1 MKQGYGRL
9 ESLDTLRGFDMF
21 FIMGGD
27 LLLISLAT
35 LLPCGVTEFFAGQMR
50 HVAWDG
56 FAIKDMVFPLF
67 LFIAGISFP
76 FSVAKSRS
84 MGLSQGR
91 IYLKIVRRAILL
103 VLLGMVY
110 NGLLKLDFAH
120 TRYASVLA
128 RIGIA
133 WAVSAVLFINFGKKT
148 RAVIAAAILV
158 GYWLLLWLVPAP
170 DAAGAAPFS
179 FEGNIVGYV
188 DRLLLPGKLASGTFD
203 PEGLLSTLPAV
214 VTAMLG
220 MMTGETVQ
228 SGKYSGAKK
237 AAMIA
242 VAGLLLVIVGKV
254 WDLQFPIN
262 KKLWTSSY
270 VCFVGGLSAM
280 LFALFYYMI
289 DVRGIRGGTLFFK
302 VIGMN
307 SITIY
312 MFQKMVKVSYT
323 TDFLSKGLAGLLPES
338 ASEFVYAVFYIAI
351 CWCFL
356 YFLYKKNVFL
366 KV

>member
-1 MKQGYGRL
+1 MKQGYRL

-27 LLLISLAT
+27 LLLISLAA
-35 LLPCGVTEFFAGQMR
+35 LLPCGVTEFFAGQMH

-76 FSVAKSRS
+76 FSAAKSRS
-84 MGLSQGR
+84 QGITQGR
-91 IYLKIVRRAILL
+91 LYLKILRRAILL
-103 VLLGMVY
+103 VILGMVY
-110 NGLLKLDFAH
+110 NGLLKLDFEH
-120 TRYASVLA
+120 MRYASVLA

-133 WAVSAVLFINFGKKT
+133 WAVSAVLFLNFGIKT
-148 RAVIAAAILV
+148 RAAIAAAILI

-170 DAAGAAPFS
+170 DAAGASPFS
-179 FEGNIVGYV
+179 LEGNLVGYV
-188 DRLLLPGKLASGTFD
+188 DRLLLPGALVYDTFD

-220 MMTGETVQ
+220 MMTGELVL
-228 SGKYSGAKK
+228 SDRHSGAKK

-242 VAGLLLVIVGKV
+242 AAGLALVIIGKV

-280 LFALFYYMI
+280 LFSLFYYII
-289 DVRGIRGGTLFFK
+289 DVRGIKGGTLFFK

-312 MFQKMVKVSYT
+312 MFQRMVKVSYT
-323 TDFLSKGLAGLLPES
+323 TDFLSKGLAGLLPET
-338 ASEFVYAVFYIAI
+338 ASGFVYAVFYIAV

-356 YFLYKKNVFL
+356 YFLYRKNTFL

>member
-1 MKQGYGRL
+1 MKQNDRL
-9 ESLDTLRGFDMF
+9 ISLDTLRGFDMF

-27 LLLISLAT
+27 LLLISLAA
-35 LLPCGVTEFFAGQMR
+35 LLPCGITEFFAGQMH

-76 FSVAKSRS
+76 FSAAKSRS

-91 IYLKIVRRAILL
+91 IYMKIVRRAILL

-110 NGLLKLDFAH
+110 NGLLALDFENM
-120 TRYASVLA
+120 RYASVLA
-128 RIGIA
+128 RIGLA
-133 WAVSAVLFINFGKKT
+133 WAISAVLYLNFGIKT
-148 RAVIAAAILV
+148 RAVIAAGILI
-158 GYWLLLWLVPAP
+158 GYWLLLWLVPVP
-170 DAAGAAPFS
+170 DGAGAAPFS
-179 FEGNIVGYV
+179 FEGNLVGYV
-188 DRLLLPGKLASGTFD
+188 DRLLLPGKMASGTFD

-220 MMTGETVQ
+220 MMTGELVLCD
-228 SGKYSGAKK
+228 KHSGAKK

-242 VAGLLLVIVGKV
+242 IAGVALVIIGKV

-270 VCFVGGLSAM
+270 VCFVGGLSAL
-280 LFALFYYMI
+280 LFALFYYII
-289 DVRGIRGGTLFFK
+289 DVRGIKGGTLFFK

-312 MFQKMVKVSYT
+312 MFQRMVKVSYT
-323 TDFLSKGLAGLLPES
+323 TDFLSKGLAGLLPEA
-338 ASEFVYAVFYIAI
+338 ASGLVYAIFYIAV